1 MRQELTTDTAE
12 RYVDAPPEVVYD
24 ILADVTRTPERTPD
38 VVRCEWIRGATGPA
52 VGAWFK
58 SLNTVGYGPKWP
70 NRSVVIAA
78 DPGREFSF
86 ARHEVAGGV
95 VEWRH
100 RLVPEGDGTRV
111 VESYEVTKPIPIV
124 GWFIIGVLMRRKDRR
139 ADLRESMAKSLGRLA
154 ELAERSRS

>member
-1 MRQELTTDTAE
+1 MRQELTTDSAE
-12 RYVDAPPEVVYD
+12 RYIDAPPEVVYD
-24 ILADVTRTPERTPD
+24 ILADIPRTPERTDD
-38 VVRCEWIRGATGPA
+38 VVRCSWIRGATGPA

-78 DPGREFSF
+78 DRGREFSF

-100 RLVPEGDGTRV
+100 RLAPEGAGTRV
-111 VESYEVTKPIPIV
+111 TESYEVTKAIPIV
-124 GWFIIGVLMRRKDRR
+124 GWFIIGVVMRRKDRR
-139 ADLRESMAKSLGRLA
+139 ADLRASMATSLDRLA
-154 ELAERSRS
+154 AMAEAGR